1 MESGQILDGLRG
13 EENGLT
19 VGLIVGVRER
29 EKFRKDPRY
38 LTGTAERIEIPLLR
52 LGRLEEK

>member
-1 MESGQILDGLRG
+1 MDGLRG
-13 EENGLT
+13 EENGLI

-29 EKFRKDPRY
+29 EKFRKDFRY
-38 LTGTAERIEIPLLR
+38 LIGIVERIEIFLLR